1 MEFLLVIY
9 PSEREVLIDD
19 VVAGLTNHIITL
31 APGSYTVSL
40 SGPRAFKPSAQDVL
54 VEGTS
59 PLDPKEVTFA

>member
-31 APGSYTVSL
+31 APGSYTISL
-40 SGPRAFKPSAQDVL
+40 NGARAFTPPVQDVL

-59 PLDPKEVTFA
+59 PLDPKEITFV